1 MRLVA
6 ALAMALLSM
15 AYLRHFLNGGPEP
28 LAKASL
34 TSRRRCFK
42 FCGVI
47 HWLSIGQNAHPA
59 P

>member
-15 AYLRHFLNGGPEP
+15 AYLRHFLNGGPEL

-34 TSRRRCFK
+34 TSCA
-42 FCGVI
+42 GASSSVV
-47 HWLSIGQNAHPA
+47 
-59 P
+59 